1 MTSTISWSGVA
12 QPSMISVVRESTSR
26 GADRFTLSRAPFG
39 SAGTEL
45 EGRAQAGQL
54 QLGAQAELVGEREPV
69 ERPLAPRVEKRAS
82 ASKACTLPSLTS
94 TIGWAAIQMP
104 SPLLR
109 RSSAARAPSAP
120 LEIGIPSYTPT
131 VPGDERLAT
140 RSATSAA
147 ASSASAPVPSR
158 GAVATPAQAEQPL
171 RALHHRGDE
180 APRDPVGVV
189 GEHEGGELVAA
200 EPPEH
205 VAFAKRRLER
215 LRGIDQHSVA
225 DRVTE
230 PLVHGPQAVE
240 VERHERDRAVVG
252 RQPAEPVHLGAERP
266 RREHAG
272 ERVVVGVV
280 PRPATAAR
288 PSRARSAR
296 RRGRAASTP
305 GRSRAPPR
313 SCRRSSRAA
322 RRAWPSR

>member
-1 MTSTISWSGVA
+1 
-12 QPSMISVVRESTSR
+12 MISVVRESTSS

-39 SAGTEL
+39 SAGTRP
-45 EGRAQAGQL
+45 RAARRQDSSSSA
-54 QLGAQAELVGEREPV
+54 R
-69 ERPLAPRVEKRAS
+69 RPNSSASANQWSGPSAPRVEKRAS

-158 GAVATPAQAEQPL
+158 GAVATPAQAEQPSARSTTAAMRR
-171 RALHHRGDE
+171 RAIRWASSENTRAANSSPPSRPSTSPSRSAASNVSAASTSTRSPTAWPSRLFT
-180 APRDPVGVV
+180 APRPSRSSATSAIG
-189 GEHEGGELVAA
+189 
-200 EPPEH
+200 
-205 VAFAKRRLER
+205 R
-215 LRGIDQHSVA
+215 SC
-225 DRVTE
+225 
-230 PLVHGPQAVE
+230 
-240 VERHERDRAVVG
+240 G

-280 PRPATAAR
+280 PRPAQQLDRLAR
-288 PSRARSAR
+288 DP
-296 RRGRAASTP
+296 P
-305 GRSRAPPR
+305 GG
-313 SCRRSSRAA
+313 
-322 RRAWPSR
+322 